1 MIQLNLNDYIS
12 YLEQQV
18 ANHSIYVWAAQGQGY
33 NVISDAWIR
42 KMETSEVNANRAI
55 KNWHKQV
62 DAGYGK
68 VLKAFDCSGLGMYYL
83 MMKMAIIDMTADRM
97 YKDLCDPIT
106 KAQLRRGDWVFKQD
120 STGKKTHVGYIVDDT
135 LRVIEAQGRDAGVV
149 KRALSAN
156 KWNCYGRPKMFK
168 MDIEAVWVV
177 TRVLRRGC
185 QGEDVKELQRRL
197 IERGYSCGSAGTD
210 GKFGGATEKAVIAFQ
225 KATWPKDKSEWDG
238 IAGRKTLTAL
248 GAVCRW

>member
-1 MIQLNLNDYIS
+1 MMQLNLNDYIS

-33 NVISDAWIR
+33 NVISDEWIR

-97 YKDLCDPIT
+97 YRDLCEPIT
-106 KAQLRRGDWVFKQD
+106 KTQLRRGDWVFKQD

-149 KRALSAN
+149 KRSLSAN

-185 QGEDVKELQRRL
+185 RGEDVKEMQRRL
-197 IERGYSCGSAGTD
+197 IERGYSCGSAGAD

>member
-1 MIQLNLNDYIS
+1 MMQLNLNDYIS
-12 YLEQQV
+12 YLETQV
-18 ANHSIYVWAAQGQGY
+18 INHSIYVWAAQGQGY
-33 NVISDAWIR
+33 NVISDEWIR

-55 KNWHKQV
+55 KFWHKQV

-68 VLKAFDCSGLGMYYL
+68 VLRAFDCSGLGMCYL
-83 MMKMAIIDMTADRM
+83 MSKMPIIDMTADRM
-97 YKDLCDPIT
+97 YRDLCEPIT

-120 STGKKTHVGYIVDDT
+120 STGKKTHVGYIVDSD

-149 KRALSAN
+149 KRSLGSN

-185 QGEDVKELQRRL
+185 HGEDVKEMQRRL
-197 IERGYSCGSAGTD
+197 IERGFSCGSAGAD